1 MFLWDP
7 IYSINIVYTF
17 ICQTSQICIWK
28 KYWTCDLQ
36 LQDMKCQL
44 VFNNIFN
51 QMFFIGIKQNTLESK
66 WKGWE
71 YIEGHLLVMW
81 GSLFFI
87 DIFKHNLI
95 LVTLLKCLP
104 FMIYENGERTKCIL
118 FLFYNIE
125 WSNKIILIAGLIL
138 YIWRRSNYAKILIRI
153 WTRSLKPPFYIFHM
167 MKRCPA
173 VKRCMNLIL
182 FWVDLYL

>member
-1 MFLWDP
+1 
-7 IYSINIVYTF
+7 
-17 ICQTSQICIWK
+17 
-28 KYWTCDLQ
+28 
-36 LQDMKCQL
+36 MKCQL

-51 QMFFIGIKQNTLESK
+51 QMFFIGIKHNTLESK

-104 FMIYENGERTKCIL
+104 FMIYENGARTKCIL
-118 FLFYNIE
+118 FLYYNIE

-138 YIWRRSNYAKILIRI
+138 YINHSVGAKLTKVTLCEDINTNLD
-153 WTRSLKPPFYIFHM
+153 TFTPTSLLE
-167 MKRCPA
+167 
-173 VKRCMNLIL
+173 V
-182 FWVDLYL
+182 